1 MLILVGLD
9 LLPLDMKRSEILDI
23 LEALPA
29 SISCGICDSL
39 LRVPSVVKEHWALAP
54 MSLALAAQGVES
66 PQKVDVI
73 GYDEQLAKLDL
84 HVVQRLLNPKMFQD
98 MGFKQF
104 PKVVLV
110 GPSGV
115 GKTHLLEHCL
125 SLLSHK
131 PFYVHPKDLLGR
143 YVGEGEQSLA

>member
-84 HVVQRLLNPKMFQD
+84 HVVQRLLNPKMF
-98 MGFKQF
+98 KIWASNNF
-104 PKVVLV
+104 PKLYWLGIRVW
-110 GPSGV
+110 
-115 GKTHLLEHCL
+115 GKHICWSIACPIYPTTIL
-125 SLLSHK
+125 
-131 PFYVHPKDLLGR
+131 
-143 YVGEGEQSLA
+143 